1 MSAAAIARVL
11 QDFEVR
17 DAAQAEPE
25 TAIFSRKSYED
36 ERAKALAEAES
47 RGVRSGLAAAREEH
61 EALRAEMQAEFERR
75 LAAEREAWARSEGD
89 RIAGDLTLAVSELT
103 RTISDRTAELL
114 VPLIGE
120 GLARRATADMAE
132 TVRTLL
138 ARNQTPLIRISGSQ
152 DLVAALRQ
160 ALGPDA
166 LHTEMAVEK
175 EAGLRLVA
183 GDTTIETQLGLW
195 KRRLDEALR
204 GHGDE

>member
-11 QDFEVR
+11 QDFEDR

-25 TAIFSRKSYED
+25 KAVFSRKSYED

-47 RGVRSGLAAAREEH
+47 RGVRSGLATAREEH
-61 EALRAEMQAEFERR
+61 EAAQAEMQAEFERR
-75 LAAEREAWARSEGD
+75 LAAEREAWTRSEGD
-89 RIAGDLTLAVSELT
+89 RIAGELTLAIAELT
-103 RTISDRTAELL
+103 RTISDRTADLL

-120 GLARRATADMAE
+120 GLARRATADLAE

-138 ARNQTPLIRISGSQ
+138 ARSQAPLIRISGPQ
-152 DLVAALRQ
+152 DLLAALRA

-166 LHTEMAVEK
+166 LRAEMAVDK

-183 GDTTIETQLGLW
+183 GDTTIETQLDLW
-195 KRRLDEALR
+195 KTRLDKALR